1 MKRFE
6 FVFLSKDDDF
16 KIDRQYSQRIT
27 NKYPEVNFNYISN
40 NKDSIAFNYNHF
52 INKYRQSKDI
62 DYLVLMHADVYL
74 DIEKLIQHVLLV
86 EGKYDV
92 IGLCGCKKINISKSP
107 LNWFTGSSDF
117 VNERYGCVSHG
128 ELGNN
133 VTFFNSHSPFIADT
147 KVACIDGLCIILTK
161 KVIEETDLLFDE
173 RFKFD
178 HYDTDFS
185 FECTLKRKL
194 NLGVIVRDDLMHWSV
209 GKSILTQSFLE
220 SEKHFREKWQL
231 QVN

>member
-1 MKRFE
+1 M
-6 FVFLSKDDDF
+6 
-16 KIDRQYSQRIT
+16 IDLHIHSNNSDGSDKVEEILKKAEERSLH
-27 NKYPEVNFNYISN
+27 YISITDHDN
-40 NKDSIAFNYNHF
+40 CDA
-52 INKYRQSKDI
+52 
-62 DYLVLMHADVYL
+62 
-74 DIEKLIQHVLLV
+74 
-86 EGKYDV
+86 YDV
-92 IGLCGCKKINISKSP
+92 LKKINVSKSP

-133 VTFFNSHSPFIADT
+133 ITFFNSHSPFIADT

-220 SEKHFREKWQL
+220 SEKHFREKWQF